1 MTRIIAG
8 EHGGRRIQTPRG
20 DGTRPTSDRVREAM
34 FSSLESELGGFDADL
49 RVLDLFAGSGA
60 LGLEALS
67 RGAGHAVFVESHPQ
81 AASVV
86 RRNLADLGG
95 EGTVERINA
104 ERWVE
109 DGTPDAFGL
118 VLVDPPYALPTAS
131 VVALVAA
138 VKESFATADAL
149 FVVERATRDP
159 FDWPDGIEAL
169 RHKKYGE
176 TTLWFGRAAVRSL
189 T

>member
-8 EHGGRRIQTPRG
+8 QYGGRRIQTPKG

-34 FSSLESELGGFDADL
+34 FSSLESELGGFDGL

-67 RGAGHAVFVESHPQ
+67 RGAKHAVFVEASSQ
-81 AASVV
+81 AASVIA
-86 RRNLADLGG
+86 RNIADLGAP
-95 EGTVERINA
+95 GTVERSKA

-109 DGTPDAFGL
+109 DDAADVFDL
-118 VLVDPPYALPTAS
+118 VFVDPPYALPTTE
-131 VVALVAA
+131 VARLVAG
-138 VKESFATADAL
+138 VLESAADTDTL

-159 FDWPDGIEAL
+159 FVWPDAFEGL
-169 RHKKYGE
+169 RSKKYGE

>member
-8 EHGGRRIQTPRG
+8 RYGGRRIQTPKG
-20 DGTRPTSDRVREAM
+20 DGTRPTSDRVREAL
-34 FSSLESELGGFDADL
+34 FSSLASELGGFDGL

-67 RGAGHAVFVESHPQ
+67 RGAEHAVFVEASNQ

-86 RRNLADLGG
+86 RRNLSDLGASGSVARSKAEKWVVDGDADL
-95 EGTVERINA
+95 
-104 ERWVE
+104 
-109 DGTPDAFGL
+109 FGL
-118 VLVDPPYALPTAS
+118 VFVDPPYALPTS
-131 VVALVAA
+131 TVADLVAA
-138 VKESFATADAL
+138 VAESFATPDAL
-149 FVVERATRDP
+149 FVVERSTRDP
-159 FDWPDGIEAL
+159 FVWPDDVEAL
-169 RHKKYGE
+169 RSRKYGE